1 MRLLCSGQYAVRH
14 FFGFFRL
21 GEILLPSGCTYDS
34 NIHLSVG
41 DVAVDNVEDPK
52 MVQISLKHSKTDQFG
67 QGSKTYLGR
76 IKNDLCPVA
85 AILTYLALR
94 GKMQGHFS
102 YFRMGWLQLRT
113 TL

>member
-52 MVQISLKHSKTDQFG
+52 WSK
-67 QGSKTYLGR
+67 
-76 IKNDLCPVA
+76 
-85 AILTYLALR
+85 LALSTPRLINLAR
-94 GKMQGHFS
+94 GQKF
-102 YFRMGWLQLRT
+102 T
-113 TL
+113 